1 MMDTEPEQ
9 FNIKDTP
16 NDKNDDESRLFK
28 QNKNKEW
35 TPPYKKHIPRSSQKR
50 YRAKQNS
57 YQKKYKIQFK

>member
-28 QNKNKEW
+28 QN
-35 TPPYKKHIPRSSQKR
+35 THT
-50 YRAKQNS
+50 
-57 YQKKYKIQFK
+57 